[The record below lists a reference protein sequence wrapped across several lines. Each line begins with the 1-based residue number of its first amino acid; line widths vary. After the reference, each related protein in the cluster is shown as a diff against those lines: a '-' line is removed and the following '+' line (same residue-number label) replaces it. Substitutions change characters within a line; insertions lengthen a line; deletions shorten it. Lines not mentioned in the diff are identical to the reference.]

1 MSELAAGRPGG
12 TTPSQTV
19 GPYLSIGLTWDDG
32 PYVVPEGTPGAFW
45 IRGRLFDGTGA
56 PVPDGMIET
65 WQCDPDGR
73 FDHPDDPRGAAPSS
87 VPGFRGFGRSRTD
100 AEGRWAVLTVRPG
113 RVPDGTDGRQ
123 APHLDVSVFARGL
136 LDRVV
141 TRLYLPDESNAN
153 AQDRVLNAV
162 PAERRPT
169 LVAAAGPDGLV
180 FDIHLRGDDET
191 VFFAI

>member
-1 MSELAAGRPGG
+1 
-12 TTPSQTV
+12 V
-19 GPYLSIGLTWDDG
+19 GPYLSIGLAWDDG
-32 PYVVPEGTPGAFW
+32 PYVVPEGTADAFW
-45 IRGRLFDGTGA
+45 IRGRLVDGLGA

-73 FDHPDDPRGAAPSS
+73 FDHPDDPRGAAAPS

-100 AEGRWAVLTVRPG
+100 ADGHWSVLTVRPG
-113 RVPDGTDGRQ
+113 RVPDDADGLQ

-141 TRLYLPDESNAN
+141 TRIYLPDEDDAN

-162 PAERRPT
+162 PPDRRPT